1 MRRLRCPSTSSV
13 QKEKL
18 RGRSEQQTAGP
29 PKFPP
34 LALLVVPR
42 RPRTGPSKRRSEEH
56 WRGVWRKAGGSCDKF
71 ARLLFSSVV
80 GLRGTCGLVELIARR
95 DSFFLETCHKSASL
109 CCSLGSTDTVSERLR
124 RWTRDPLG
132 STRRGSNPLGVV
144 ARKLAALRPRSEEGM
159 PLPALNPQKF
169 S

>member
-109 CCSLGSTDTVSERLR
+109 SPSSAAEAPGETHEPRTVLFPWQHRHCVRAAKEMDSKCLGLCPQGVRIPSVSLLVS
-124 RWTRDPLG
+124 
-132 STRRGSNPLGVV
+132 
-144 ARKLAALRPRSEEGM
+144 
-159 PLPALNPQKF
+159 
-169 S
+169 

>member
-95 DSFFLETCHKSASL
+95 NSFFLETCHKSASL
-109 CCSLGSTDTVSERLR
+109 SPSSAVEAPGETHEPEDCAV
-124 RWTRDPLG
+124 P
-132 STRRGSNPLGVV
+132 
-144 ARKLAALRPRSEEGM
+144 LAAQTLCPSG
-159 PLPALNPQKF
+159 
-169 S
+169 